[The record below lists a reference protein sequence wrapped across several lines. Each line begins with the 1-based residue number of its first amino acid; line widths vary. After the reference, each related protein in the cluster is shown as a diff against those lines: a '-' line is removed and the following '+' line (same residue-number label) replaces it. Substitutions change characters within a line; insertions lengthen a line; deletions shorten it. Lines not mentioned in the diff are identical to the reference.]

1 MKISM
6 IVQWEKFVQLTWAGA
21 EFSRL
26 DMDCQSVLTKGR
38 GGAERASLPAQVRA
52 RSRTCDSHKAGRRFR
67 PGAADIY
74 AVPMGFG
81 EGAAEAARSCS
92 ARQGFRRGRPSAV
105 RGRLSTPG
113 PSRHDRGAT
122 AVDRIESW
130 IGDRRLS
137 PSRGTFKA
145 LLCVRILLSVVR
157 S

>member
-1 MKISM
+1 
-6 IVQWEKFVQLTWAGA
+6 VQLTWADA
-21 EFSRL
+21 ESPRL
-26 DMDCQSVLTKGR
+26 DMGCQSVLTKGR

-52 RSRTCDSHKAGRRFR
+52 RRRTCDSLEAGRRFR

-105 RGRLSTPG
+105 RERLSTPG
-113 PSRHDRGAT
+113 RSRHDRGAT
-122 AVDRIESW
+122 AVHRIEPW

-137 PSRGTFKA
+137 TSRGKFKA
-145 LLCVRILLSVVR
+145 LL
-157 S
+157 